1 MPELPEVTTTVL
13 GLKQEAVGFSITD
26 CWSDLPTPH
35 PKRKDFLDTIKYEP
49 FFKQFK
55 RLIVGQKIIGAH
67 RRAKNILI
75 DLSNGYTILIHLKM
89 TGHLMVGLYDYDK
102 KNNSWS
108 VHLNEKNDSLRDSY
122 NRFIHCVFTLEQ
134 KGKTKHLVFCDA
146 RKFGKITIEKTTDIE
161 TSKHLKDS
169 GPEPINSQ
177 THPDI
182 TQDISFADFENT
194 LDKAKGNTRPIKTF
208 LMDTRTIAGIG
219 NIYSDELLFRAGV
232 HPKSNWN
239 NIPKEVR
246 KNIYKAMLVVLK
258 KGIDFGGDSTS
269 DYRNIHGKPGQFH
282 ENHLAYKM
290 NGTKC
295 GMKNCNGTILREV
308 INGRS
313 AHFCDTH
320 QVRYN

>member
-13 GLKQEAVGFSITD
+13 GLKQEAVGFVISD
-26 CWSDLPTPH
+26 CWSNLPTLH

-55 RLIVGQKIIGAH
+55 KLIVNQKIIGAH

-75 DLSNGYTILIHLKM
+75 DVSNGYTILIHLKM
-89 TGHLMVGLYDYDK
+89 TGHLMVGLYDHDK
-102 KNNSWS
+102 KSNTWS
-108 VHLNEKNDSLRDSY
+108 VHPNEKNDSLRDSY
-122 NRFIHCVFTLEQ
+122 NRFIHCVFTLE
-134 KGKTKHLVFCDA
+134 KNGKTKHLVFCDA
-146 RKFGKITIEKTTDIE
+146 RKFGKITIEKTTEIE

-177 THPDI
+177 THPNITEDI
-182 TQDISFADFENT
+182 TFTEFEKA
-194 LDKAKGNTRPIKTF
+194 LDTAKGNTRPIKTV

-219 NIYSDELLFRAGV
+219 NIYSDELLFRAEV

-246 KNIYKAMLVVLK
+246 KSIYKAMLAVLK

-290 NGTKC
+290 NGTSC
-295 GMKNCNGTILREV
+295 SVKNCSGTILREV

-320 QVRYN
+320 QMRYN